1 MITNEQKRVVIDNLI
16 KSLELPD
23 SAYDKARKR
32 YEDLGEWFD
41 RDESAV
47 SENNPHIFPQG
58 SFRLGTAIR
67 PLDESEEYDLDL
79 VCKLRAGITKDSDT
93 QETLKELIGSEL
105 KAYRNARSIKSEL
118 EPKHRC
124 WRLEYQDDL
133 SFHMDIVPCIPAD
146 KKRRKAILKSI
157 RKTGLEEYVARSAFQ
172 TTISITDDRHGG
184 YKHICND
191 WNISNPEGY
200 AKWFEYRMNPPQ
212 TRISLEKAQVDD
224 VPLFKKKT
232 PLQQV
237 IQILKR
243 HRDNWSTDNPDSK
256 PISIIITT
264 LAARAYDGETDIVAA
279 LGNVL
284 KKMGGLVNSTKPRIP
299 NPVDP
304 EEDFADRWYRQDC
317 LHLRLEK
324 HFNDWLLQAESDFQH
339 ITSTIDTEFLCEQI
353 KERFSLEVNE
363 SELKKQLGISAAS
376 VNIVTPKTHTIDRQ
390 DSARPWEWQLNGSI
404 GIE

>member
-1 MITNEQKRVVIDNLI
+1 MITNEQKRIIIDNMVKL
-16 KSLELPD
+16 LELPD
-23 SAYDKARKR
+23 YAYDKARKR
-32 YEDLGEWFD
+32 YEDLGDWFD

-47 SENNPHIFPQG
+47 SGNNPHIFPQG

-67 PLDESEEYDLDL
+67 PLNEREEYDLDL
-79 VCKLRAGITKDSDT
+79 ACKLRDGISKASHS
-93 QETLKELIGSEL
+93 QEDLKNLIGTEL
-105 KAYRNARSIKSEL
+105 EAYRKARGIKNAL

-146 KKRRKAILKSI
+146 EERQAAILESI
-157 RKTGLEEYVARSAFQ
+157 RHTGLETFVAEAASQ
-172 TTISITDDRHGG
+172 TTASITDDRNEGFRR
-184 YKHICND
+184 ICSD

-200 AKWFEYRMNPPQ
+200 AKWFEYRMNPEQ
-212 TRISLEKAQVDD
+212 TRIGLERAQVDD

-232 PLQQV
+232 PLQRV

-243 HRDNWSTDNPDSK
+243 HRDNWSKCNPDSK

-264 LAARAYDGETDIVAA
+264 LAARAYDGETDIVTA

-284 KKMGGLVNSTKPRIP
+284 AKMGGLVRPTKPRIP

-304 EEDFADRWYRQDC
+304 EEDFADRWYRKDC
-317 LHLRLEK
+317 LHLRLEEN
-324 HFNDWLLQAESDFQH
+324 FNAWLLQARVDFQN
-339 ITSTIDTEFLCEQI
+339 ITSTDDSELLCELI
-353 KERFSLEVNE
+353 KEKFSLPVDE

-376 VNIVTPKTHTIDRQ
+376 VHIITPKVHTIDRQ
-390 DSARPWEWQLNGSI
+390 DVARPWAW
-404 GIE
+404 

>member
-1 MITNEQKRVVIDNLI
+1 MITNEQKRVVIDNMVKL
-16 KSLELPD
+16 LELPD

-47 SENNPHIFPQG
+47 SGNNPHIFPQG

-79 VCKLRAGITKDSDT
+79 ACKLRDGISKDSYT
-93 QETLKELIGSEL
+93 QETLKKLIGIEL
-105 KAYRNARSIKSEL
+105 EAYRKARGIKNEL

-146 KKRRKAILKSI
+146 EKRRKAILESI
-157 RKTGLEEYVARSAFQ
+157 RKTGLDEYVAGSASQ
-172 TTISITDDRHGG
+172 TTISITDDRHEG
-184 YKHICND
+184 YKHICDD

-200 AKWFEYRMNPPQ
+200 AKWFEYRMNPQQ
-212 TRISLEKAQVDD
+212 TRILLEKAQVDD

-243 HRDNWSTDNPDSK
+243 HRDNWSKDNPDLK

-264 LAARAYDGETDIVAA
+264 LAARAYNGETDIVAA

-284 KKMGGLVNSTKPRIP
+284 EKMGGLVNPTKPRVP

-324 HFNDWLLQAESDFQH
+324 NFNDWLLQARTDFQH
-339 ITSTIDTEFLCEQI
+339 ITSTTDTESLCESI
-353 KERFSLEVNE
+353 EEKFSLRVNE
-363 SELKKQLGISAAS
+363 SELKKQLGISVAS
-376 VNIVTPKTHTIDRQ
+376 VNIITPKTHTIDRQ
-390 DSARPWEWQLNGSI
+390 DSARPWKW
-404 GIE
+404 

>member
-1 MITNEQKRVVIDNLI
+1 MITNEQKKVIIENMI
-16 KSLELPD
+16 KLLELPD

-41 RDESAV
+41 RKESAV
-47 SENNPHIFPQG
+47 SANNPHIFPQG

-79 VCKLRAGITKDSDT
+79 ACKLRDGIDKDSHT
-93 QETLKELIGSEL
+93 QESLKKVIGIELE
-105 KAYRNARSIKSEL
+105 AYRKGRGIKKEL

-146 KKRRKAILKSI
+146 EVGRKTILESL
-157 RKTGLEEYVARSAFQ
+157 RKTGLDDFVAGAASQ
-172 TTISITDDRHGG
+172 TTVSITDDRHEGFTN
-184 YKHICND
+184 ICSN

-200 AKWFEYRMNPPQ
+200 AKWFEYRMNPQQ
-212 TRISLEKAQVDD
+212 TRILLEKAQVDD

-232 PLQQV
+232 PLQRV
-237 IQILKR
+237 IQLMKR
-243 HRDNWSTDNPDSK
+243 HRDNWCKDNPDSK

-264 LAARAYDGETDIVAA
+264 LAARAYSGEIDIVAA

-284 KKMGGLVNSTKPRIP
+284 EKMGGLVNTAKPRVP

-304 EEDFADRWYRQDC
+304 NEDFADRWYRSDC
-317 LHLRLEK
+317 LHLRLEEN
-324 HFNDWLLQAESDFQH
+324 FNAWLLQAKKDFQH
-339 ITSTIDTEFLCEQI
+339 LTSTTNTEFLCDQMNE
-353 KERFSLEVNE
+353 KFSLRVNQ
-363 SELKKQLGISAAS
+363 SELEKQLGVSAAT
-376 VNIVTPKTHTIDRQ
+376 VNIITPKTHTIDRQ
-390 DSARPWEWQLNGSI
+390 DSARPWRW
-404 GIE
+404 

>member
-1 MITNEQKRVVIDNLI
+1 MITNEQKRVVIENMVRL
-16 KSLELPD
+16 LELPD

-41 RDESAV
+41 RDESVV
-47 SENNPHIFPQG
+47 SGNNPHIFPQG

-79 VCKLRAGITKDSDT
+79 ACKLREGVSKDSHT
-93 QETLKELIGSEL
+93 QEALKKLIGIEL
-105 KAYRNARSIKSEL
+105 EVYRKARGIKIEL

-146 KKRRKAILKSI
+146 EKRRKAILESI
-157 RKTGLEEYVARSAFQ
+157 RKTGLDEFVAGSASQ
-172 TTISITDDRHGG
+172 TTISITDDRHES
-184 YKHICND
+184 YKHICDD

-200 AKWFEYRMNPPQ
+200 AKWFEYRMNPQQ
-212 TRISLEKAQVDD
+212 TRILLEKAQVDD

-232 PLQQV
+232 PLQRV

-243 HRDNWSTDNPDSK
+243 HRDNWSRDNPDSK

-264 LAARAYDGETDIVAA
+264 LAAIAYNGETDIVAA

-284 KKMGGLVNSTKPRIP
+284 EKIGGLVSPTKPRVP

-304 EEDFADRWYRQDC
+304 DEDFADRWYRQDC
-317 LHLRLEK
+317 LHLRLEE
-324 HFNDWLLQAESDFQH
+324 HFNAWLLQARTDFQH
-339 ITSTIDTEFLCEQI
+339 ITSTTDTEFLCEQI
-353 KERFSLEVNE
+353 EEKFSLRVNE
-363 SELKKQLGISAAS
+363 SELKKQLGISATS
-376 VNIVTPKTHTIDRQ
+376 IDIITPKTHTIDRQ
-390 DSARPWEWQLNGSI
+390 DSPRPWEW
-404 GIE
+404 

>member
-1 MITNEQKRVVIDNLI
+1 MITNEQKRVVIANMVKL
-16 KSLELPD
+16 LELPD
-23 SAYDKARKR
+23 SAYYKARKR

-47 SENNPHIFPQG
+47 SGNNPHIFPQG

-79 VCKLRAGITKDSDT
+79 ACKLREGISKDSHT
-93 QETLKELIGSEL
+93 QETLKKLIGIEL
-105 KAYRNARSIKSEL
+105 EAYRKARGIKSEL

-146 KKRRKAILKSI
+146 ENRRKAILESI
-157 RKTGLEEYVARSAFQ
+157 RKTGLDEFVAGSASQ
-172 TTISITDDRHGG
+172 TTISITDDRHEG
-184 YKHICND
+184 YNHICDD

-200 AKWFEYRMNPPQ
+200 AKWFEYRMNPHQ
-212 TRISLEKAQVDD
+212 TRILLEKAQVDD

-232 PLQQV
+232 PLQRV

-243 HRDNWSTDNPDSK
+243 HRDNWSKDNPDSK

-264 LAARAYDGETDIVAA
+264 LAARAYNGETDIVAA

-284 KKMGGLVNSTKPRIP
+284 EKMGGLVNQTRPRVP

-317 LHLRLEK
+317 LHLRLEE
-324 HFNDWLLQAESDFQH
+324 HFNAWLLQARTDFQH
-339 ITSTIDTEFLCEQI
+339 ITSTTDTEFLCEQI
-353 KERFSLEVNE
+353 EEKFSLRVNE
-363 SELKKQLGISAAS
+363 SELKKQLGISVAS
-376 VNIVTPKTHTIDRQ
+376 VNIITPKTHTIDRQ
-390 DSARPWEWQLNGSI
+390 DSARPWEW
-404 GIE
+404 

>member
-1 MITNEQKRVVIDNLI
+1 MITNEQKRVVIDNMVKL
-16 KSLELPD
+16 LELPD

-79 VCKLRAGITKDSDT
+79 ACKLRDGINKDSHT
-93 QETLKELIGSEL
+93 QETLKKLIGIEL
-105 KAYRNARSIKSEL
+105 EAYRQARGIKSEL

-146 KKRRKAILKSI
+146 EKRRKAILESI
-157 RKTGLEEYVARSAFQ
+157 RNTGLDEFVAGSASQ
-172 TTISITDDRHGG
+172 TTISITDDRHEG
-184 YKHICND
+184 YKHICDD

-200 AKWFEYRMNPPQ
+200 AKWFEYRMNPQQ
-212 TRISLEKAQVDD
+212 TRILLEKAQVDD

-232 PLQQV
+232 PLQRV

-243 HRDNWSTDNPDSK
+243 HRDNWSKDNPDSK

-264 LAARAYDGETDIVAA
+264 LAARAYNGETDIVAA

-284 KKMGGLVNSTKPRIP
+284 EKMGGLVSPTKPRVP

-317 LHLRLEK
+317 LHLRLEE
-324 HFNDWLLQAESDFQH
+324 HFNAWLLQAEKDFKH
-339 ITSTIDTEFLCEQI
+339 ITSTTDSKFLCEQI
-353 KERFSLEVNE
+353 EDKFSLRVDEE
-363 SELKKQLGISAAS
+363 ELKKQLGLSIGS
-376 VNIVTPKTHTIDRQ
+376 IDIITPKTHTIDR
-390 DSARPWEWQLNGSI
+390 DDTAKPWGW
-404 GIE
+404 

>member
-1 MITNEQKRVVIDNLI
+1 MITNEQKRVVIDNMVKL
-16 KSLELPD
+16 LELPD

-47 SENNPHIFPQG
+47 SGNNPHIFPQG

-79 VCKLRAGITKDSDT
+79 ACKLRDGISKDSHT
-93 QETLKELIGSEL
+93 QETLKKLIGIEL
-105 KAYRNARSIKSEL
+105 EAYRKARGIKSEL

-146 KKRRKAILKSI
+146 EKRRKAILESI
-157 RKTGLEEYVARSAFQ
+157 RKTGLDEYVAGSASQ
-172 TTISITDDRHGG
+172 TTISITDNRHEG
-184 YKHICND
+184 YKHICDD

-200 AKWFEYRMNPPQ
+200 AKWFEYRMNPQQ
-212 TRISLEKAQVDD
+212 TRILLEKAQVDD

-232 PLQQV
+232 PLQRV

-243 HRDNWSTDNPDSK
+243 HRDNWSKDNPDSK

-264 LAARAYDGETDIVAA
+264 LAARAYNGETDVVTA

-284 KKMGGLVNSTKPRIP
+284 EKMGGLVNPARPRVP

-324 HFNDWLLQAESDFQH
+324 NFHDWLLQARTDFQH
-339 ITSTIDTEFLCEQI
+339 ITSTTDTEFLCEQI
-353 KERFSLEVNE
+353 EEKFSLRVNE
-363 SELKKQLGISAAS
+363 SELKKQLGISVAS
-376 VNIVTPKTHTIDRQ
+376 VNIITPKTHTIDRQ
-390 DSARPWEWQLNGSI
+390 DSARPWEW
-404 GIE
+404 

>member
-1 MITNEQKRVVIDNLI
+1 MITNEQKRVVFDNMVKL
-16 KSLELPD
+16 LELPD

-41 RDESAV
+41 RNESVV
-47 SENNPHIFPQG
+47 SGNNPHIFPQG

-79 VCKLRAGITKDSDT
+79 ACKLRDGISKDSHT
-93 QETLKELIGSEL
+93 QETLRNLIGIEL
-105 KAYRNARSIKSEL
+105 EAYRKARGIKSEL

-124 WRLEYQDDL
+124 WRLEYQDDF
-133 SFHMDIVPCIPAD
+133 SFHMDIVPSIPAD
-146 KKRRKAILKSI
+146 EKRRKAILESI
-157 RKTGLEEYVARSAFQ
+157 RKTGLDEFVAGSASQ
-172 TTISITDDRHGG
+172 TTISITDDRHEG
-184 YKHICND
+184 YKHICDD

-200 AKWFEYRMNPPQ
+200 AKWFEYQMNPQQ
-212 TRISLEKAQVDD
+212 TRILLEKAQVDD

-232 PLQQV
+232 PLQRV

-243 HRDNWSTDNPDSK
+243 HRDNWSKDDPDSK

-264 LAARAYDGETDIVAA
+264 LAARAYNSETDIVAA

-284 KKMGGLVNSTKPRIP
+284 EKMGSLVRPTKPRVP

-317 LHLRLEK
+317 LHLRLEE
-324 HFNDWLLQAESDFQH
+324 HFNAWLMQARKDFQH
-339 ITSTIDTEFLCEQI
+339 LTTTTDAEFLCDLIEE
-353 KERFSLEVNE
+353 KFSLRVNQ
-363 SELKKQLGISAAS
+363 SELKNQLGVSAA
-376 VNIVTPKTHTIDRQ
+376 IVSIMTPKAHSIDRQ
-390 DSARPWEWQLNGSI
+390 DSARPWDW
-404 GIE
+404 

>member
-1 MITNEQKRVVIDNLI
+1 MITNEQKRVIIDSMI
-16 KSLELPD
+16 KLLDIPD
-23 SAYDKARKR
+23 SAYEKARKR
-32 YEDLGEWFD
+32 YDDLGEWFD

-47 SENNPHIFPQG
+47 SANNPHIFPQG

-67 PLDESEEYDLDL
+67 PIDESEEYDLDL
-79 VCKLRAGITKDSDT
+79 ACKLRDGIGKDTHT
-93 QETLKELIGSEL
+93 QESLKKLIREELEL
-105 KAYRNARSIKSEL
+105 YRNARGIKSPL

-146 KKRRKAILKSI
+146 ENRRKAIFESI
-157 RKTGLEEYVARSAFQ
+157 RRTGLDEFVAGAASQ
-172 TTISITDDRHGG
+172 TTVAITDDRHKGF
-184 YKHICND
+184 KSICDD

-200 AKWFEYRMNPPQ
+200 AKWFEYRMNPQQ
-212 TRISLEKAQVDD
+212 TRILLEKKAQVDE
-224 VPLFKKKT
+224 VPLYKKKT
-232 PLQQV
+232 PLQRV

-243 HRDNWSTDNPDSK
+243 HRDNWSKDNQDSK

-264 LAARAYDGETDIVAA
+264 LAASAYNGETDVVAA

-284 KKMGGLVNSTKPRIP
+284 EKMGGLVSPSRPRVP

-317 LHLRLEK
+317 LHLRLEE
-324 HFNDWLLQAESDFQH
+324 HFNAWLLQARTDYQH
-339 ITSTIDTEFLCEQI
+339 ITSTTDTEFLSEQI
-353 KERFSLEVNE
+353 EEKFSLRVNE

-376 VNIVTPKTHTIDRQ
+376 VNMITPKTHTIDRQ
-390 DSARPWEWQLNGSI
+390 DSARPWRR
-404 GIE
+404 

>member
-1 MITNEQKRVVIDNLI
+1 MITNEQKRVVIDNMVKL
-16 KSLELPD
+16 LELPD

-47 SENNPHIFPQG
+47 SGNNPHIFPQG

-79 VCKLRAGITKDSDT
+79 ACKLRDGISKDCHT
-93 QETLKELIGSEL
+93 QETLKKLIGIEL
-105 KAYRNARSIKSEL
+105 EAYRKARGIKNEL

-146 KKRRKAILKSI
+146 EKRRKAILESI
-157 RKTGLEEYVARSAFQ
+157 RKTGLDEYVAGSASQ
-172 TTISITDDRHGG
+172 TTISITDDRHEG
-184 YKHICND
+184 YKHICGD

-200 AKWFEYRMNPPQ
+200 AKWFEYRMNPQQ
-212 TRISLEKAQVDD
+212 TRILLEKAQVDD

-232 PLQQV
+232 PLQRV

-243 HRDNWSTDNPDSK
+243 HRDNWSKDNPDSK

-264 LAARAYDGETDIVAA
+264 LAARAYNGETDIVAA

-284 KKMGGLVNSTKPRIP
+284 EKMGGLVNPARPRVP

-317 LHLRLEK
+317 LHLRLEE
-324 HFNDWLLQAESDFQH
+324 HFNAWLLQARTDFQH
-339 ITSTIDTEFLCEQI
+339 ITSTTDTEFLREQI
-353 KERFSLEVNE
+353 EEKFSLRVNE
-363 SELKKQLGISAAS
+363 SELKKQLGISVAS
-376 VNIVTPKTHTIDRQ
+376 VNIITPKTHTIDRQ
-390 DSARPWEWQLNGSI
+390 DSARPWEW
-404 GIE
+404 

>member
-1 MITNEQKRVVIDNLI
+1 MITNEQKRVIIDNIVKL
-16 KSLELPD
+16 LELPD
-23 SAYDKARKR
+23 SAYEKARER

-41 RDESAV
+41 REESTL
-47 SENNPHIFPQG
+47 SGNNPHIFPQG

-79 VCKLRAGITKDSDT
+79 TCKLRDGINKDSHT
-93 QETLKELIGSEL
+93 QETLKKLIGVELEAYRKARGIKNEL
-105 KAYRNARSIKSEL
+105 K
-118 EPKHRC
+118 PKHRC

-146 KKRRKAILKSI
+146 EKRRKAILESI
-157 RKTGLEEYVARSAFQ
+157 RKTGLDEHVARPASQ
-172 TTISITDDRHGG
+172 TTISITDDRHEG
-184 YKHICND
+184 YKHICDD

-200 AKWFEYRMNPPQ
+200 AKWFEYRMNPQ
-212 TRISLEKAQVDD
+212 LTRILLEKAQVDD
-224 VPLFKKKT
+224 VPLFKQKT
-232 PLQQV
+232 PLQRA

-243 HRDNWSTDNPDSK
+243 HRDNWSKDNPDYK

-264 LAARAYDGETDIVAA
+264 LAARAYNGETDIVAA

-284 KKMGGLVNSTKPRIP
+284 EKMGGLVNPTRPRVP

-317 LHLRLEK
+317 LHLWLEK
-324 HFNDWLLQAESDFQH
+324 NFNDWLFQAKKDFQL
-339 ITSTIDTEFLCEQI
+339 ITSTINTEFLLERI
-353 KERFSLEVNE
+353 EGRFSLIVNE

-376 VNIVTPKTHTIDRQ
+376 VNIITPKTHTIDRQ
-390 DSARPWEWQLNGSI
+390 NSARPWKW
-404 GIE
+404 

>member
-1 MITNEQKRVVIDNLI
+1 MITNEQKQAVIDYMVKL
-16 KSLELPD
+16 LELPD

-41 RDESAV
+41 RDESVV

-67 PLDESEEYDLDL
+67 PLDESEKYDLDL
-79 VCKLRAGITKDSDT
+79 ACKLRDGISKGSHT
-93 QETLKELIGSEL
+93 QETLKKLIGIEL
-105 KAYRNARSIKSEL
+105 EAYRKARGIKSEL
-118 EPKHRC
+118 GPKHRC

-133 SFHMDIVPCIPAD
+133 SFYMDIVPCIPAD
-146 KKRRKAILKSI
+146 ERRRKAIFESI
-157 RKTGLEEYVARSAFQ
+157 RKTGLDEFVAKSATQ
-172 TTISITDDRHGG
+172 TTISITDDRHEG
-184 YKHICND
+184 YKHICDD

-200 AKWFEYRMNPPQ
+200 AKWFEYRMNPQQ
-212 TRISLEKAQVDD
+212 TRILLEKAQVDD
-224 VPLFKKKT
+224 IPLFKKKT
-232 PLQQV
+232 PLQRV

-243 HRDNWSTDNPDSK
+243 HRDNWSKDNPDSK

-264 LAARAYDGETDIVAA
+264 LAAGAYNGETNIVVA

-284 KKMGGLVNSTKPRIP
+284 EKMGGLINPTRPRVP

-317 LHLRLEK
+317 LHLRLEE
-324 HFNDWLLQAESDFQH
+324 HFNAWLLQAKTDFQH
-339 ITSTIDTEFLCEQI
+339 ITSTTDTDFLREQI
-353 KERFSLEVNE
+353 EEKFSLKVNQ

-376 VNIVTPKTHTIDRQ
+376 INIITPKTHTIDRQ
-390 DSARPWEWQLNGSI
+390 DSARPWEW
-404 GIE
+404 

>member
-1 MITNEQKRVVIDNLI
+1 MITNEQKRVVIDNMVKL
-16 KSLELPD
+16 LELPD

-47 SENNPHIFPQG
+47 SGNNPHIFPQG

-79 VCKLRAGITKDSDT
+79 ACKLRDGISKDSHT
-93 QETLKELIGSEL
+93 QETLKKLIGIEL
-105 KAYRNARSIKSEL
+105 EAYRKARGIKSEL

-146 KKRRKAILKSI
+146 EKRRKAILESI
-157 RKTGLEEYVARSAFQ
+157 RKTGLDEYVAGSASQ
-172 TTISITDDRHGG
+172 TTISITDDRHEG
-184 YKHICND
+184 YKHICDD

-200 AKWFEYRMNPPQ
+200 AKWFEYRMNPQQ
-212 TRISLEKAQVDD
+212 TRILLEKAQVDD

-232 PLQQV
+232 PLQRV

-243 HRDNWSTDNPDSK
+243 HRDNWSKDNPDSK

-264 LAARAYDGETDIVAA
+264 LAARAYNGETDIVAA
-279 LGNVL
+279 LSNVL
-284 KKMGGLVNSTKPRIP
+284 EKMGGLVNPARPRVP

-317 LHLRLEK
+317 LHLRLEE
-324 HFNDWLLQAESDFQH
+324 HFNVWLLQARTDFQH
-339 ITSTIDTEFLCEQI
+339 ITSTTDTEFLREQI
-353 KERFSLEVNE
+353 EEKFSLRVNE
-363 SELKKQLGISAAS
+363 SELKKQLGISVAS
-376 VNIVTPKTHTIDRQ
+376 VNIITPKTHTIDRQ
-390 DSARPWEWQLNGSI
+390 DSARPWEW
-404 GIE
+404 

>member
-1 MITNEQKRVVIDNLI
+1 MITNEQKRVVIDNMVKL
-16 KSLELPD
+16 LELPD
-23 SAYDKARKR
+23 TAYDKARKR

-47 SENNPHIFPQG
+47 SGNNPHIFPQG

-67 PLDESEEYDLDL
+67 PLDESEKYDLDL
-79 VCKLRAGITKDSDT
+79 ACKLRDGISKGSHT
-93 QETLKELIGSEL
+93 QETIKKLIGTEL
-105 KAYRNARSIKSEL
+105 EAYRKARGITSEL
-118 EPKHRC
+118 EAKHRC

-146 KKRRKAILKSI
+146 EKRRKIILESI
-157 RKTGLEEYVARSAFQ
+157 RNTGLDEFVAGSASQ
-172 TTISITDDRHGG
+172 TTVSITDDRHEG
-184 YKHICND
+184 YKHICDD

-200 AKWFEYRMNPPQ
+200 AKWFEYRMNPQQ
-212 TRISLEKAQVDD
+212 TRILLEKAQVDD

-232 PLQQV
+232 PLQRV

-243 HRDNWSTDNPDSK
+243 HRDNWSKGNPDSK

-264 LAARAYDGETDIVAA
+264 LAARAYNGETDIVAA

-284 KKMGGLVNSTKPRIP
+284 EKMGGVVSPTRPRVP

-324 HFNDWLLQAESDFQH
+324 NFNAWLLQARTDFQH
-339 ITSTIDTEFLCEQI
+339 LTSTTDTEFLCEHI
-353 KERFSLEVNE
+353 EEKFSLRVNQ

-376 VNIVTPKTHTIDRQ
+376 INIITPKTHSIDRQ
-390 DSARPWEWQLNGSI
+390 DSARPWKW
-404 GIE
+404 

>member
-1 MITNEQKRVVIDNLI
+1 MITNEQKRVVLDNMVKL
-16 KSLELPD
+16 LELPD

-47 SENNPHIFPQG
+47 SGNNPHIFPQG

-79 VCKLRAGITKDSDT
+79 ACKLRDGISKNSHT
-93 QETLKELIGSEL
+93 QETLKKLIGIEL
-105 KAYRNARSIKSEL
+105 EAYRKARGIKNEL

-146 KKRRKAILKSI
+146 ENRRKAILESI
-157 RKTGLEEYVARSAFQ
+157 RKTGLDEYVAGSASQ
-172 TTISITDDRHGG
+172 TTISITDDLHEG
-184 YKHICND
+184 YKHICGD

-200 AKWFEYRMNPPQ
+200 AKWFEYRMNPQQ
-212 TRISLEKAQVDD
+212 TRILLEKVQVDD

-232 PLQQV
+232 PLQRV

-243 HRDNWSTDNPDSK
+243 HRDNWSKDNPDSK

-264 LAARAYDGETDIVAA
+264 LAARAYNGETDIVAA

-284 KKMGGLVNSTKPRIP
+284 EKMGGLVDQTRPRVP

-304 EEDFADRWYRQDC
+304 EEDFADRWYRPDC
-317 LHLRLEK
+317 LHLRLEE
-324 HFNDWLLQAESDFQH
+324 HFNAWLLQARTDFQH
-339 ITSTIDTEFLCEQI
+339 ITSTTDTEFLCEHI
-353 KERFSLEVNE
+353 EEKFSLRVNE
-363 SELKKQLGISAAS
+363 SELKKQLGISVAS
-376 VNIVTPKTHTIDRQ
+376 VNIITPKTHAIDRQ
-390 DSARPWEWQLNGSI
+390 DSARPWEW
-404 GIE
+404 

>member
-1 MITNEQKRVVIDNLI
+1 MITNEQKRVVIDNMVKL
-16 KSLELPD
+16 LELPD
-23 SAYDKARKR
+23 TAYDKARKR

-47 SENNPHIFPQG
+47 SGNNPHIFPQG

-67 PLDESEEYDLDL
+67 PLDESEKYDLDL
-79 VCKLRAGITKDSDT
+79 ACKLRDGISKGSHT
-93 QETLKELIGSEL
+93 QETIKKLIGTEL
-105 KAYRNARSIKSEL
+105 EAYRKARGITSEL
-118 EPKHRC
+118 EAKHRC

-146 KKRRKAILKSI
+146 EKRRKIILESI
-157 RKTGLEEYVARSAFQ
+157 RNTGLDEFVAGSASQ
-172 TTISITDDRHGG
+172 TTVSITDDRHEG
-184 YKHICND
+184 YKHICDD

-200 AKWFEYRMNPPQ
+200 AKWFEYRMNPQQ
-212 TRISLEKAQVDD
+212 TRILLEKAQVDD

-232 PLQQV
+232 PLQRV

-243 HRDNWSTDNPDSK
+243 HRDNWSKGNPDSK

-264 LAARAYDGETDIVAA
+264 LAARAYNGETDIVAA

-284 KKMGGLVNSTKPRIP
+284 EKMGGLVSPTRPRVP

-324 HFNDWLLQAESDFQH
+324 NFNAWLLQARTDFQH
-339 ITSTIDTEFLCEQI
+339 LTSTTDTEFLCEHI
-353 KERFSLEVNE
+353 EEKFSLRVNQ

-376 VNIVTPKTHTIDRQ
+376 INIITPKTHSIDRQ
-390 DSARPWEWQLNGSI
+390 DSARPWKW
-404 GIE
+404 

>member
-1 MITNEQKRVVIDNLI
+1 MITNEQKRVVIDNMI
-16 KSLELPD
+16 KLLELPD

-32 YEDLGEWFD
+32 YEDLGDWFD

-47 SENNPHIFPQG
+47 SGNNPHIFPQG

-79 VCKLRAGITKDSDT
+79 ACKLRDGITKDSHT
-93 QETLKELIGSEL
+93 QETLKKLIGIEL
-105 KAYRNARSIKSEL
+105 EAYRKARGIKNEL

-146 KKRRKAILKSI
+146 EKRRKSILESI
-157 RKTGLEEYVARSAFQ
+157 RKTGLDEYVAGSASQ
-172 TTISITDDRHGG
+172 TTISITDDRHEG
-184 YKHICND
+184 YKHICDD

-200 AKWFEYRMNPPQ
+200 AKWFEYRMNPQQ
-212 TRISLEKAQVDD
+212 TRILLEKAQVDD

-232 PLQQV
+232 PLQRV

-243 HRDNWSTDNPDSK
+243 HRDNWSKDNPDSK

-264 LAARAYDGETDIVAA
+264 LAARAYNGETDIVAA

-284 KKMGGLVNSTKPRIP
+284 EKMGGLVNPARPRVP

-317 LHLRLEK
+317 LHLRLEE
-324 HFNDWLLQAESDFQH
+324 HFNAWLLQARTDFQH
-339 ITSTIDTEFLCEQI
+339 ITSTTDTEFLREQI
-353 KERFSLEVNE
+353 EEKFSLRVNE
-363 SELKKQLGISAAS
+363 SELKKQLGISVAS
-376 VNIVTPKTHTIDRQ
+376 VNIITPKTHTIDRQ
-390 DSARPWEWQLNGSI
+390 DSARPWEW
-404 GIE
+404 